1 MDSYKRPNKTFQDN
15 LSQEDIIKYLKDYA
29 PVKNVYDLPINTH
42 IRYFVTKNGKKDFR
56 MGGYISKMD
65 PIKGYIMLTNGKI
78 NWSVQVKDS
87 EIFYKLE
94 IDDIRNE
101 YEEKIK
107 KYKRKI
113 RKLEETLQEI
123 IKKLKSKN

>member
-1 MDSYKRPNKTFQDN
+1 MDSYKRPKKTFQDN
-15 LSQEDIIKYLKDYA
+15 LSQQDIIKYLKDYA
-29 PVKNVYDLPINTH
+29 PVKNAYDLPINTH
-42 IRYFVTKNGKKDFR
+42 VRYFVTKNDKKEFR

-65 PIKGYIMLTNGKI
+65 PVKGYIMLTNGKI
-78 NWSVQVKDS
+78 NWSVQVKDA

-107 KYKRKI
+107 KYKKKI

-123 IKKLKSKN
+123 IKKLKSKK